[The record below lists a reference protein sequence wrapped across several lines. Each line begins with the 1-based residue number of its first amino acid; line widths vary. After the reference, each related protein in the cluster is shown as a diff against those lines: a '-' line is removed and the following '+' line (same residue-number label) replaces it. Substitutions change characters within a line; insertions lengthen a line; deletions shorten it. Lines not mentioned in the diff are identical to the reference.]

1 MRPWVK
7 FFTLK
12 AVFKRYFKEVF
23 MKGYGVIK
31 TGQPGWLDKEKPV
44 PGPLDAIIRPTALA
58 PCSSD
63 THAMHGGAGPRENLI
78 LGHEAVGE
86 VVETGGLVRKFKPGD
101 TVVVPCVTPDWT
113 GRYIQEGKYNAHDN
127 ARMGSFKFLSS
138 KDGTFAEFFHVNM
151 ADANLVPL
159 PPGIA
164 PEAALMTVD
173 MMSTGFHAVELA
185 EAGYGETIVVIGI
198 GPVGLMAVAGAQLK
212 GAGRIIAVGTRPNC
226 VKIAREY
233 GATDIVSYKDGDI
246 VTQIKDLSGGS
257 VDKVIIAGGS
267 AATLTQAISMVKP
280 TGIVSSV
287 NYYDASDTF
296 TIPAPAWGLGMAN
309 IDIRGGF
316 CPGGAVRIEKLLN
329 LIKYGRIDAAKLITH
344 RFDGF
349 EKIEEAFLLMD
360 KKPADLIKP
369 AVFIKW

>member
-1 MRPWVK
+1 
-7 FFTLK
+7 
-12 AVFKRYFKEVF
+12 

-31 TGQPGWLDKEKPV
+31 IGQPGWIEKEKPV
-44 PGPLDAIIRPTALA
+44 AGPLDAIIRPTVLA

-63 THAMHGGAGPRENLI
+63 THSMHGGAGPKENLI

-86 VVETGGLVRKFKPGD
+86 VVETGNMVRKFKPGD
-101 TVVVPCVTPDWT
+101 KVVVPCVTPDWT

-127 ARMGSFKFLSS
+127 GLMGGFKFLVS

-151 ADANLVPL
+151 ADANLVSL
-159 PPGIA
+159 PENIA

-185 EAGYGETIVVIGI
+185 EVGYGETVVVIGI

-212 GAGRIIAVGTRPNC
+212 GAGRIIVVGTRPNC
-226 VKIAREY
+226 VKIAKEY
-233 GATDIVSYKDGDI
+233 GANDVVSYKDGNI
-246 VTQIKDLSGGS
+246 VEQVKDLVGGS
-257 VDKVIIAGGS
+257 VDKVIIAGGN
-267 AATLTQAISMVKP
+267 AATLTQAILMVKP
-280 TGIVSSV
+280 TGIVSNV
-287 NYYDASDTF
+287 NYFDATDTF
-296 TIPAPAWGLGMAN
+296 TVPAPVWGLGMAN

-316 CPGGAVRIEKLLN
+316 CPGGAVRIEKLIN
-329 LIKYGRIDAAKLITH
+329 IIKHKRVDPAKLITH

-349 EKIEEAFLLMD
+349 EKIEDAFMLMD

-369 AVFIKW
+369 AVFITW